1 MRRHFVFKGLIFKY
15 LPLTPTLPMNLK
27 VASLIINNLRS
38 FRFQG
43 FNARILRG
51 ILPPFGGGRESDAN
65 CANGRELRKRKLE
78 QHVAGTPG
86 SGTV

>member
-1 MRRHFVFKGLIFKY
+1 
-15 LPLTPTLPMNLK
+15 MNLK

-51 ILPPFGGGRESDAN
+51 ILSPFGGESVGRSGVTSVTLDPIKESPDKKEA
-65 CANGRELRKRKLE
+65 
-78 QHVAGTPG
+78 
-86 SGTV
+86 